1 MIRAFLA
8 AAVAVMTALPAL
20 AAVEIQEVTSPGG
33 IRAWLVEEHSLP
45 FTALEL
51 RFEGGTSLDAPG
63 KRGATM
69 LMTSTLEEGAG
80 DLDSQGFAAARESLA
95 ADISFDAGADAVTVS
110 AQMLTEN
117 RHEVVALLRSALTA
131 PSFDQDAI
139 DRVRSQIA
147 SIIRQNETDPDDI
160 AGRTFDQI
168 AFGDHPYG
176 SSRFGT
182 LDSIA
187 DLTRDDLIDAK
198 NAVLARD
205 RISVAA
211 VGDITAEEL
220 GLVLDTVLGDLPE
233 TGAPMPGWADLGLT
247 GGVTV
252 VNFDTPQSVV
262 NFGGAGIKRDD
273 PDFFA
278 AYVLNHVLGGQGFA
292 ARLMTEVREKRG
304 LTYGIG
310 SNLVPVNLAETWQ
323 GSFSSANEKVAEAI
337 TVIREVWADVA
348 ANGVTPEELDA
359 AKTYLTGSFPLRF
372 DGNGRIANV
381 LVGMMSE
388 GLPASYVNDRNGYI
402 EAVTLEDVKRVAK
415 RLMKP
420 DGLRFVVVGKP
431 VGLETTN

>member
-1 MIRAFLA
+1 
-8 AAVAVMTALPAL
+8 
-20 AAVEIQEVTSPGG
+20 
-33 IRAWLVEEHSLP
+33 
-45 FTALEL
+45 
-51 RFEGGTSLDAPG
+51 
-63 KRGATM
+63 
-69 LMTSTLEEGAG
+69 
-80 DLDSQGFAAARESLA
+80 
-95 ADISFDAGADAVTVS
+95 
-110 AQMLTEN
+110 
-117 RHEVVALLRSALTA
+117 
-131 PSFDQDAI
+131 
-139 DRVRSQIA
+139 
-147 SIIRQNETDPDDI
+147 
-160 AGRTFDQI
+160 
-168 AFGDHPYG
+168 
-176 SSRFGT
+176 
-182 LDSIA
+182 
-187 DLTRDDLIDAK
+187 
-198 NAVLARD
+198 
-205 RISVAA
+205 
-211 VGDITAEEL
+211 
-220 GLVLDTVLGDLPE
+220 
-233 TGAPMPGWADLGLT
+233 
-247 GGVTV
+247 
-252 VNFDTPQSVV
+252 V